1 MSALNTEYDLVITNG
16 VCVTASD
23 IAALDLAIKDEKII
37 LQAPSGSLA
46 QANAKRV
53 IDAEG
58 GYVMVSFETTN
69 EISQSMPRDEVDFFF
84 LCVAR
89 RYRLSCPSRGARHLH
104 KRLQWPVGRQLGD
117 WYPVCRGWR

>member
-23 IAALDLAIKDEKII
+23 VAALDLAIKDEKIV

-84 LCVAR
+84 VR
-89 RYRLSCPSRGARHLH
+89 SPE
-104 KRLQWPVGRQLGD
+104 V
-117 WYPVCRGWR
+117 